1 MIKKR
6 LSNYAAVCRFA
17 FVSAAAG
24 SALGMTTL
32 SRADELEVAHYWDA
46 AGDAR
51 AVGFLKSMMARQG
64 YEWKDF
70 AVAGGGNGLALSL
83 LKSRVASGNP
93 PAAAQAKASVLRQWA
108 QAGQLAILDD
118 IANSQRW
125 DTLLPEAV
133 SSRMKYQG
141 HYVAVPV
148 NIHRNNW
155 LWINSSVLKRIHAKP
170 PTTWDEFF
178 EVAELMKRAGV
189 VAVAHSWQ
197 PWETQWLFENVVIGT
212 GGAEFYRKALVELD
226 PVALGASEMERA
238 LLILRRIQSYT
249 HHSTRQQDWLQA
261 SEMLVNGKAGMEFM
275 GDWNKPVLLAA
286 QKTSNFEFECIPVPG
301 TAKAF
306 VFDIDSFVMFKEK
319 QPHKVKAQRVFATTI
334 LRSDVQEQ
342 FNLEKGSIPVR
353 LGIDL
358 GRFDRCA
365 KASRTAFQQAAQA
378 NTLVPSISMAQAP
391 EVEEAIRSVVS
402 DYWRDDS
409 ITPRVAMTRLVAL
422 ARGR

>member
-1 MIKKR
+1 MT
-6 LSNYAAVCRFA
+6 LWLNSGAVWRHA
-17 FVSAAAG
+17 LVSVAAG
-24 SALGMTTL
+24 LAFCASVPV
-32 SRADELEVAHYWDA
+32 RADELEVAHYWDA
-46 AGDAR
+46 AGDAK
-51 AVGFLKSMMARQG
+51 AVAFLKSMMARQG

-83 LKSRVASGNP
+83 LKSRVGSGNP
-93 PAAAQAKASVLRQWA
+93 PAAAQAKASALREWA
-108 QAGQLAILDD
+108 GTGQLAVLDD
-118 IANSQRW
+118 IANSQGW

-155 LWINSSVLKRIHAKP
+155 LWINSNVLKRVHAKP

-189 VAVAHSWQ
+189 VAVSHSWQ

-212 GGAEFYRKALVELD
+212 GGAEFYRRALVELD
-226 PVALGASEMERA
+226 PAALGGSEMERA

-249 HHSTRQQDWLQA
+249 HRSTRQGDWLQG

-286 QKTSNFEFECIPVPG
+286 QKASNFEFECIPVPG

-306 VFDIDSFVMFKEK
+306 VFDVDSFVIFKEND
-319 QPHKVKAQRVFATTI
+319 PRKVKAQRAFAMSI
-334 LRSDVQEQ
+334 LRSDVQER

-353 LGIDL
+353 LGIDFR
-358 GRFDRCA
+358 RFDRCA
-365 KASRTAFQQAAQA
+365 KASRTAFQQAVQA
-378 NTLVPSISMAQAP
+378 DTLVPSISMAQGP
-391 EVEEAIRSVVS
+391 KVEEAIRSVVS

-422 ARGR
+422 TRGR